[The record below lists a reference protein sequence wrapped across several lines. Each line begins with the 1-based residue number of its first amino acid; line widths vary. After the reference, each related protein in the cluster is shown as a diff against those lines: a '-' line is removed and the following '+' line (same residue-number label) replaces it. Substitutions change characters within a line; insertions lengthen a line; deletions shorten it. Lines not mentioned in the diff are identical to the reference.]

1 MTWVRLVPRCE
12 YIFHDCM
19 GCCRHA
25 LRELLS
31 IVIAKHGSHI
41 ASHAGAVAASRNA
54 EVADAL
60 SSPFRNAWQDVERSA
75 SVVARHPRLFF
86 GALAAVTA
94 VGVSYLWRCA
104 SFSLLQALLGSHDA

>member
-1 MTWVRLVPRCE
+1 M
-12 YIFHDCM
+12 
-19 GCCRHA
+19 
-25 LRELLS
+25 
-31 IVIAKHGSHI
+31 
-41 ASHAGAVAASRNA
+41 AASRNA

-75 SVVARHPRLFF
+75 PVVARHPRLFF

-104 SFSLLQALLGSHDA
+104 TYSLLQALLGYHNA

>member
-1 MTWVRLVPRCE
+1 MTWVRLVLRCR
-12 YIFHDCM
+12 YRFHDCM
-19 GCCRHA
+19 GWPRHA

-31 IVIAKHGSHI
+31 VLIAEHGSHI
-41 ASHAGAVAASRNA
+41 ACHAGAVAVSRNA

-75 SVVARHPRLFF
+75 PVVARHPRLFF

-94 VGVSYLWRCA
+94 VGVSYLWRWA
-104 SFSLLQALLGSHDA
+104 TLSTLQALLRSHDA